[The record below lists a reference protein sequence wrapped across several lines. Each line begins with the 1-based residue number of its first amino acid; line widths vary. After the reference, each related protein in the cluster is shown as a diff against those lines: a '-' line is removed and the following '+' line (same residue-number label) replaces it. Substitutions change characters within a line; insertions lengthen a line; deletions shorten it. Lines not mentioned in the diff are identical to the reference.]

1 MADQR
6 EVRERDHGKQRAR
19 DARRPGHAVH
29 GVAGL
34 VLRHAASDGYDLA
47 GVTITD
53 ISLADTMGWATPI
66 RIERGVAAVRDVVE
80 ACARRGVKYVTLFA
94 FSSENWR
101 RPEEEVSVLMKL
113 FVTALDREVAKMHA
127 NNIRLKVVGDLSRFD
142 AKLQQMIASAERRKP
157 FLKQLLE
164 DVART
169 KGSELVDYLP
179 NQGLVPVGNEDIRA
193 LIREAIRDTAQQG
206 NVVIVA
212 HAASY
217 ALGGR
222 DDVLRVLITGSPFK
236 RASRWLK
243 TSGGRSPEEAAE
255 TIRDSDKARASYL
268 KRFYDV
274 DAELAEHYD
283 ITVSTDVL
291 TTAQATDLI
300 VRAARALNS

>member
-1 MADQR
+1 MAARVICISRAIWTGAETIANDIAKELGFRCVDEEIIQLAAER
-6 EVRERDHGKQRAR
+6 RNLSPAEV
-19 DARRPGHAVH
+19 
-29 GVAGL
+29 
-34 VLRHAASDGYDLA
+34 
-47 GVTITD
+47 
-53 ISLADTMGWATPI
+53 
-66 RIERGVAAVRDVVE
+66 
-80 ACARRGVKYVTLFA
+80 
-94 FSSENWR
+94 
-101 RPEEEVSVLMKL
+101 
-113 FVTALDREVAKMHA
+113 
-127 NNIRLKVVGDLSRFD
+127 
-142 AKLQQMIASAERRKP
+142 ASAERRKP

-222 DDVLRVLITGSPFK
+222 DDVLRVLITGSPFR

-268 KRFYDV
+268 KRFYGV

-300 VRAARALNS
+300 ARAARALNS